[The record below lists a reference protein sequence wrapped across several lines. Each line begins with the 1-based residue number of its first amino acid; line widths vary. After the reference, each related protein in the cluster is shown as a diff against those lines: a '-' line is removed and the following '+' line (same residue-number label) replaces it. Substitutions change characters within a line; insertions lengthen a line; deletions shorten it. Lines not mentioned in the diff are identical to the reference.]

1 MTMKKKCLLLL
12 GIFSFGISH
21 AQVGINT
28 QNPQGIF
35 HIDPQADTSGTS
47 GSGDDVVVKDN
58 GYVGIGTVDPVS
70 RIHIKTQGTATSPE
84 TGFILEDG
92 NQSEGKIL
100 TAIDDTGLATWK
112 ELVVFDAVMFNRST
126 SSPNLNLETNPNFYA
141 TNSTIT
147 LSPGRWVVLVVMFI
161 TTRTATVTAY
171 YGSDQFGVS
180 ATFSD
185 PTLLAN
191 NGQPLNNIRTLDLEG
206 FGVVSGQFWTG
217 YYSGILTGSVIINN
231 KSNADKVYYFMVG
244 NIEYNGNSA
253 PAGLYIGGP
262 GGGWGEDNI
271 VAYRIPRE
279 L

>member
-47 GSGDDVVVKDN
+47 GSGDDVIVKDN

-70 RIHIKTQGTATSPE
+70 RIHIKTQGTAISPE

-92 NQSEGKIL
+92 NQGEGKIL

-112 ELVVFDAVMFNRST
+112 ELVVFDAVLFNKVT
-126 SSPNLNLETNPNFYA
+126 TCPNINIETSPNFFA

-147 LSPGRWVVLVVMFI
+147 LSPGRWVVMLVLYI
-161 TTRTATVTAY
+161 PSGIPSGTLI
-171 YGSDQFGVS
+171 GEDQFEIS

-185 PTLLAN
+185 DSLIAN
-191 NGQPLNNIRTLDLEG
+191 NGQPLNNIQTLDMEG
-206 FGVVSGQFWTG
+206 LGVVSGQFWVG
-217 YYSGILTGSVIINN
+217 IYSGILLGTFIINN
-231 KSNADKVYYFMVG
+231 ESNVTKDYYLMMGNVVYEG
-244 NIEYNGNSA
+244 TSA
-253 PAGLYIGGP
+253 PVGAYVSRP
-262 GGGWGEDNI
+262 GGYWGEDNI
-271 VAYRIPRE
+271 IAYRIPRE